1 MLDYAVESAN
11 RWLHICQ
18 LDRTER
24 IVISLL
30 NRHRQFS
37 RRGLLTLS
45 QGRLFLVRVRLG
57 AREILKRLWE
67 RTWPSFGPVPENLFK
82 NAYREFKRLVASNQR
97 FDQSARNPEP
107 HRGMDYSI
115 KLVVCNQNVGKLVPG
130 VKRKSASHSCNHWHV
145 PGSANSNPG
154 SCSLAPNRTRNTTA
168 IGRPRSA

>member
-37 RRGLLTLS
+37 RRGLRTLS

-57 AREILKRLWE
+57 AREILKRSWE
-67 RTWPSFGPVPENLFK
+67 RTWPSFGPVPENLFNK
-82 NAYREFKRLVASNQR
+82 YLKGATSASIGSSEALAETSSKMHFREFKRLAASNQR

-107 HRGMDYSI
+107 HRRMDYSI

-145 PGSANSNPG
+145 PVV
-154 SCSLAPNRTRNTTA
+154 RK
-168 IGRPRSA
+168 